1 MNSAW
6 SKVFAKPV
14 VKPVKPVVTV
24 EPCKPH
30 MATPKTFGKK
40 TVRYMLDVPFSERD
54 DAKELGARWNP
65 NTCGY
70 MIFSFNPHC
79 NECVDRWNGYEW
91 YSRRMNR

>member
-14 VKPVKPVVTV
+14 VKPVKPVKPLVTV
-24 EPCKPH
+24 EPCKV
-30 MATPKTFGKK
+30 TK
-40 TVRYMLDVPFSERD
+40 RYMLDVPFSERD